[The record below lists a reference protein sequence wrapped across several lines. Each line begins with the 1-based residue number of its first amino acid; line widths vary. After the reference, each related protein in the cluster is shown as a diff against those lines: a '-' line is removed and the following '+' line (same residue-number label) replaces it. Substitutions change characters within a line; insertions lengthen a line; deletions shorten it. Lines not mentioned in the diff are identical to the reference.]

1 MTLWCIYIY
10 IILVNMIQHGPCGN
24 GNWSHLQYVMFRF
37 SEQGVREMPLVSM
50 FRRTFWW
57 TVEDYAAL
65 SSVDCFGGIQA
76 PTHSCQPQQH
86 ALHMSHSGWVCPEFL
101 KSEWE
106 PVANHLNHWNLLITH
121 RSPPQTGP
129 NVGHLGCSA
138 GAFPRFPAVR
148 TSIMCQKQGS
158 QTMQTWAWDTHSS
171 NLSIVLSAMEGL
183 SF

>member
-1 MTLWCIYIY
+1 MYIYIY
-10 IILVNMIQHGPCGN
+10 NTCQHHSTRTLWKRKLVTSAICHVQI
-24 GNWSHLQYVMFRF
+24 FR
-37 SEQGVREMPLVSM
+37 SRCQRNAPGSM
-50 FRRTFWW
+50 FRCTFWWTFWW

-106 PVANHLNHWNLLITH
+106 PVTNHLNHRNLLITP
-121 RSPPQTGP
+121 RSLPQTGP

-171 NLSIVLSAMEGL
+171 NLSVVLSAMEGL